1 MAIRMSSEQPSPLP
15 RLELPRRW
23 EFLEQRAAVAK
34 VDPAEVVE
42 RVDDAANRV
51 DELLRRV
58 RDGGGGV
65 IEVFYGLSGSGKT
78 TFLRTLSRFFDNI
91 RVNTFSNVR
100 PLSELPAFI
109 LSDVIPGETRNRV
122 VLIDRRDNPTVAD
135 LAQVEEAFG
144 NLLNAFREPG
154 GAAVVL
160 WPITK
165 VESAEKVAQTAWV
178 VGRDSMADEGSRGQY
193 HFKGVPKAKY
203 WDLADN
209 TSRSLTGDSLEAYGL
224 TKEILTEILPSCDT
238 ISDFFGRVTDRANA
252 ERDRTWS
259 VLKVRST
266 PHLWVALP
274 GDDLKLLNATAD
286 ALTQGI
292 QSKVDIDKI
301 GELIDQADD
310 SIIYVAEWKGRRGK
324 LAHLL
329 RTIDTRLFGIPPNVS
344 VAAIRT
350 FGDASLKAKL
360 RQPGGN
366 LEAAKTA
373 MKASRLYKAILREAN
388 VEADPFAGSRRI
400 GQETIDDFIR
410 IQTVA
415 SKDDKPLNKALASL
429 IAACLADDAPHLS
442 VVSEKRS
449 VPGSG
454 LQPDIQ
460 IELRAGEYI
469 CIEPTWRTS
478 GKGLD
483 GEIKE
488 AQNTLSE
495 AHLKKYMLEKATQ
508 YVKGFGL

>member
-1 MAIRMSSEQPSPLP
+1 MSLEQPSTLP

-23 EFLEQRAAVAK
+23 EFLEQRAAEAQ

-42 RVDDAANRV
+42 RVDEAANRV

-78 TFLRTLSRFFDNI
+78 TFLQTLSRFFENI
-91 RVNTFSNVR
+91 RVSTFAKDL
-100 PLSELPAFI
+100 PLSHLPAFV
-109 LSDVIPGETRNRV
+109 LSDVVPGETRNRV
-122 VLIDRRDNPTVAD
+122 VLIDRRDNPTPAD
-135 LAQVEEAFG
+135 LSQVEETFG

-165 VESAEKVAQTAWV
+165 LDSANKVSQSAWI
-178 VGRDSMADEGSRGQY
+178 VGRDSMADEASKGQY

-209 TSRSLTGDSLEAYGL
+209 TSRSLTGDGLEAYGL
-224 TKEILTEILPSCDT
+224 TKDGTSKLLTSCET
-238 ISDFFGRVTDRANA
+238 ISDFFGRITQEANA
-252 ERDRTWS
+252 ARDRTWS
-259 VLKVRST
+259 VLKARST

-301 GELIDQADD
+301 GELIDQADE
-310 SIIYVAEWKGRRGK
+310 SIMYISEWKDRRGK

-329 RTIDTRLFGIPPNVS
+329 RAIDTRLFGIPPNVS
-344 VAAIRT
+344 VAAVRA
-350 FGDASLKAKL
+350 FGDAGLKEKL
-360 RQPGGN
+360 NQPSTN
-366 LEAAKTA
+366 LETAKTA
-373 MKASRLYKAILREAN
+373 MKASRIYKAILREAD
-388 VEADPFAGSRRI
+388 VETALFAGSRRI

-410 IQTVA
+410 VQSVA
-415 SKDDKPLNKALASL
+415 SKDDKPLNKALARL
-429 IAACLADDAPHLS
+429 IEVCLSDDAPGLK

-454 LQPDIQ
+454 LQPDIL
-460 IELRAGEYI
+460 IELRPGEYI

-478 GKGLD
+478 GKGLA

-495 AHLKKYMLEKATQ
+495 AHVKKYMLEKATQ

>member
-1 MAIRMSSEQPSPLP
+1 MSADLPTTLP

-23 EFLEQRAAVAK
+23 EFLEQRAADAK
-34 VDPAEVVE
+34 IDPAEIVE

-78 TFLRTLSRFFDNI
+78 TFLQTLSRFFVNI
-91 RVNTFSNVR
+91 RVSTFSNNR
-100 PLSELPAFI
+100 QLSDLPRFI
-109 LSDVIPGETRNRV
+109 SADVIPNDPRNRII
-122 VLIDRRDNPTVAD
+122 LIERRDNPTAAD
-135 LAQVEEAFG
+135 LAAVEETFSS
-144 NLLNAFREPG
+144 LLNTFREPG

-165 VESAEKVAQTAWV
+165 PESAKAVADAAWT
-178 VGRDSMADEGSRGQY
+178 VGRDSMADEESRGQY
-193 HFKGVPKAKY
+193 HFRGVPSSKY

-209 TSRSLTGDSLEAYGL
+209 TSRSLTGDSLEAYGI
-224 TKEILTEILPSCDT
+224 TKKIAADVLPGCET
-238 ISDFFGRVTDRANA
+238 ISDFFGRITQIANA

-259 VLKVRST
+259 VLKVRSI

-274 GDDLKLLNATAD
+274 GDDLKALNATAD

-301 GELIDQADD
+301 GELIDQADE
-310 SIIYVAEWKGRRGK
+310 SIIYISEWKERRGR

-329 RTIDTRLFGIPPNVS
+329 RAIDTRLFGVPANVS
-344 VAAIRT
+344 VAAVRA
-350 FGDASLKAKL
+350 FGDTNLKAKL
-360 RQPGGN
+360 KQPEIN
-366 LEAAKTA
+366 IEAAKTA
-373 MKASRLYKAILREAN
+373 MKASRLYKAILRETDKEVA
-388 VEADPFAGSRRI
+388 PFAGSRRI
-400 GQETIDDFIR
+400 GQETVDDFIR

-415 SKDDKPLNKALASL
+415 SKDDKPLNKALAAL
-429 IAACLADDAPHLS
+429 IAACLRDDAPELL
-442 VVSEKRS
+442 VTSEKRAL
-449 VPGSG
+449 PGSA

-460 IELRAGEYI
+460 IELRPGEFI

-478 GKGLD
+478 GRGLN

-488 AQNTLSE
+488 SQNTLSE
-495 AHLKKYMLEKATQ
+495 AHMKKYMLEKATQ

>member
-1 MAIRMSSEQPSPLP
+1 MASNLTTTLP

-23 EFLEQRAAVAK
+23 EFLAQRAADARI
-34 VDPAEVVE
+34 DPAEIVE

-78 TFLRTLSRFFDNI
+78 TFLQTLSRFFENI
-91 RVNTFSNVR
+91 RVSTFSKER
-100 PLSELPAFI
+100 PLSDLPHFV
-109 LSDVIPGETRNRV
+109 SNDVIPNDTRGRII
-122 VLIDRRDNPTVAD
+122 LIDRRDNPTALD
-135 LAQVEEAFG
+135 LAAVEETFSS
-144 NLLNAFREPG
+144 LLNTFRELG

-165 VESAEKVAQTAWV
+165 PESAKTVADVAWT
-178 VGRDSMADEGSRGQY
+178 VGRDSMADEASRGQY
-193 HFKGVPKAKY
+193 YFHGVPNYKY
-203 WDLADN
+203 WELADN
-209 TSRSLTGDSLEAYGL
+209 TSRSLTGDGLEAYGI
-224 TKEILTEILPSCDT
+224 TRESAADILPKCET
-238 ISDFFGRVTDRANA
+238 ISDFFGQVTQLANA

-274 GDDLKLLNATAD
+274 GDDLKALNATAD

-301 GELIDQADD
+301 GELIDQADE
-310 SIIYVAEWKGRRGK
+310 SIIYISEWKERRGR

-329 RTIDTRLFGIPPNVS
+329 RAIDTRLFGVPPNVS
-344 VAAIRT
+344 VAAVRA
-350 FGDASLKAKL
+350 FGDTNLKAKL
-360 RQPGGN
+360 KQQTTNIG
-366 LEAAKTA
+366 AAKDA
-373 MKASRLYKAILREAN
+373 MKASRLYKAILREADKE
-388 VEADPFAGSRRI
+388 VAPFAGSRRI
-400 GQETIDDFIR
+400 GQDTVDDFIR
-410 IQTVA
+410 IQAIA
-415 SKDDKPLNKALASL
+415 SKDDKPLNKALAAL
-429 IAACLADDAPHLS
+429 IAACLHEDAPELS
-442 VVSEKRS
+442 LTSEKREL
-449 VPGSG
+449 PGSG

-460 IELRAGEYI
+460 IELRPGEFI

-478 GKGLD
+478 GRGLS

-495 AHLKKYMLEKATQ
+495 AHLKKYLLEKATQ